1 MMPILQRKRDYFYQ
15 IKQLIVNMLE
25 NITQSFE
32 SLCRVA
38 DDQQSLKPI
47 DNAIRFMD
55 QYYDCIQFVKQD
67 YITKE
72 IHFKLKQNTKYHK
85 HSSDINHL
93 SASQDQILSCGQEV
107 YLHQNS
113 KCYAISNSKLP
124 IYTGLILPDGKV
136 LIGGEEKI
144 VKVYQQFNNQYK
156 EITQLKGFTR
166 AISSI
171 VISQNQQYIG
181 ISSFDGKITLYHTH
195 NLIKLGSW
203 INVLGSVYSIS
214 FSVDNQY
221 IAAGS
226 KNGIAIWEIKNDNN
240 TSSAE
245 LSQSVNTKKKVRSIA
260 FSFKQKFLAATHKN
274 DILLYHYYI
283 DDFKIYQRLHHHNDI
298 VNCVSFGQDILI
310 SGSDDSTLCLW
321 SSSIKGYWMCYQ
333 VIYLNCCI
341 NSIALNPQQTDLY
354 CDCFDS
360 IIHYN
365 QI

>member
-15 IKQLIVNMLE
+15 IKQLILNMLD

-67 YITKE
+67 YVTKE
-72 IHFKLKQNTKYHK
+72 IHFKEKQNVQYRK
-85 HSSDINHL
+85 HSSDINHIY
-93 SASQDQILSCGQEV
+93 ASQDQILSCGQEV
-107 YLHQNS
+107 YLHQQNKCCVIKNS
-113 KCYAISNSKLP
+113 TLP
-124 IYTGLILPDGKV
+124 VYTGLILPDGKV
-136 LIGGEEKI
+136 LIGGEEKV
-144 VKVYQQFNNQYK
+144 VKVYQQFNNQYI
-156 EITQLKGFTR
+156 EVTQLKGFSK
-166 AISSI
+166 AISTI
-171 VISQNQQYIG
+171 VMSQNQHYIG
-181 ISSFDGKITLYHTH
+181 VSSFDGRIALFHTQTLS
-195 NLIKLGSW
+195 KLGTW
-203 INVLGSVYSIS
+203 TNDLGSVYSIS

-221 IAAGS
+221 VAAGS
-226 KNGIAIWEIKNDNN
+226 KNGIAIWEIKIDND

-245 LSQSVNTKKKVRSIA
+245 LTQSLNTKKKVRSIA
-260 FSFKQKFLAATHKN
+260 FSCKQKFLAATQKN

-283 DDFKIYQRLHHHNDI
+283 DDFMIYQTLHHHNGI

-333 VIYLNCCI
+333 VIYVNCCI